1 MMETPKLQGIFR
13 TDIRARAAYSEGAGI
28 YRILPSAVARPIDQ
42 EDLAAL
48 IRWAEATGTGLIPR
62 GAGSGIP
69 GGSIGPG
76 VVVDLRDYVPS
87 RLEIDPEQ
95 RTAVTG
101 AGVSLR
107 ELNSA
112 AARHGLRLPPDPS
125 SSAWATLGGM
135 VATNAS
141 GARSIRYGSVRR
153 WVNHLEL
160 VGKEGKVMRP
170 ARRLGGSAARR
181 LGGSAKG
188 PSARTQELIRTHFPR
203 TRKNSSGYALDAWL
217 ESGELLDLLIGSEGT
232 LGFITE
238 IGWRLDEI
246 PAARTGLLASLGS
259 LDDLEPA
266 VQAVNRCNPSAI
278 ELLDRTFLD
287 LVALA
292 GREGQLPKTSPGTQA
307 VLLMEFE
314 RENEKAA
321 LGAVGDAARALDPI
335 ATQVETAVSPAER
348 ERLWT
353 LRHAASPILAGL
365 SNDRRSMQV
374 IEDGCVPLPRLG
386 EYIRFLRET
395 AEAQDLTVVIFGHAG
410 DGNVHVNVLPELSR
424 RGWRERVT
432 ALFEAV
438 NAETLRLGGTLSGEH
453 GDGRLRAGWLE
464 RQYGPDVLELFRGIK
479 TQFDPHGIFNP
490 GVILA
495 EPVSAI
501 RQLKM
506 GPDAEPLPDDIAAAL
521 RGIERSG
528 GYAIDR
534 LEIADNH
541 WGDGRR
547 KTEDGN
553 S

>member
-1 MMETPKLQGIFR
+1 MTETPNLRGTFR

-42 EDLAAL
+42 EDLSTL

-76 VVVDLRDYVPS
+76 VVVDLRDYGPS

-95 RTAVTG
+95 RTALTG

-107 ELNSA
+107 ELNNA

-125 SSAWATLGGM
+125 SGPWATLGGM

-141 GARSIRYGSVRR
+141 GARSVRYGSVRR
-153 WVNHLEL
+153 WVTHVEL
-160 VGKEGKVMRP
+160 VGKEGRAMKP
-170 ARRLGGSAARR
+170 ARRAGGSTTRR
-181 LGGSAKG
+181 QA
-188 PSARTQELIRTHFPR
+188 PSERTVELIRKHFPR

-217 ESGELLDLLIGSEGT
+217 DSGDLLDLLIGSEGT
-232 LGFITE
+232 LGFFTE

-266 VQAVNRCNPSAI
+266 VQAVNRYNPSAV

-292 GREGQLPKTSPGTQA
+292 GRESQLPQTSPGTQA
-307 VLLMEFE
+307 VLLLEFE
-314 RENEKAA
+314 RESEKAA
-321 LGAVGDAARALDPI
+321 LGAVGDAARALDPV
-335 ATQVETAVSPAER
+335 ATQVETAVSGVER

-424 RGWRERVT
+424 RGWAERVK

-464 RQYGPDVLELFRGIK
+464 KQYGPDVLELFRGIK

-490 GVILA
+490 GVILS

-501 RQLKM
+501 RQLKV
-506 GPDAEPLPDDIAAAL
+506 GPDAEPLPDDIAVAL
-521 RGIERSG
+521 REIERSG
-528 GYAIDR
+528 GYSVDR
-534 LEIADNH
+534 LELADGMN
-541 WGDGRR
+541 
-547 KTEDGN
+547 
-553 S
+553 

>member
-1 MMETPKLQGIFR
+1 MTGIPNLRGTYR
-13 TDIRARAAYSEGAGI
+13 TDIRARAAYAEGAGI
-28 YRILPSAVARPIDQ
+28 YRILPSAVARPADQ
-42 EDLAAL
+42 EDLATL

-95 RTAVTG
+95 RTALTG

-107 ELNSA
+107 ELNDA

-125 SSAWATLGGM
+125 SGSWATLGGM

-141 GARSIRYGSVRR
+141 GARSLRYGSVRR

-160 VGKEGKVMRP
+160 VGKEGRVMRP
-170 ARRLGGSAARR
+170 SRRSGGPAKAP
-181 LGGSAKG
+181 SAKTR
-188 PSARTQELIRTHFPR
+188 AVIQTHFPK

-217 ESGELLDLLIGSEGT
+217 ESGDLVDLLVGSEGT
-232 LGFITE
+232 LGFFTE

-246 PAARTGLLASLGS
+246 PPARTGLLASLGS
-259 LDDLEPA
+259 LDALEAA
-266 VQAVNRCNPSAI
+266 VQAVNRCNPSAV

-292 GREGQLPKTSPGTQA
+292 GRESPLPQTSPGTQA
-307 VLLMEFE
+307 VLLIEFE
-314 RENEKAA
+314 RDNEKAA
-321 LGAVGDAARALDPI
+321 LGAAGDAARALGAI
-335 ATQVETAVSPAER
+335 ATQVETAVSPVER

-410 DGNVHVNVLPELSR
+410 DGNVHVNVLPELTR
-424 RGWRERVT
+424 RGWAERVT
-432 ALFEAV
+432 TLFEAV
-438 NAETLRLGGTLSGEH
+438 NAEILRLGGTLSGEH
-453 GDGRLRAGWLE
+453 GDGRLRAGWLG

-490 GVILA
+490 GVILS

-501 RQLKM
+501 RQLKV

-521 RGIERSG
+521 REIERGG
-528 GYAIDR
+528 GYAVDR
-534 LEIADNH
+534 LEIADNN
-541 WGDGRR
+541 WGDGRQ
-547 KTEDGN
+547 
-553 S
+553 

>member
-1 MMETPKLQGIFR
+1 MTATPNLQGTFR
-13 TDIRARAAYSEGAGI
+13 TDIRARAAYAEGAGI
-28 YRILPSAVARPIDQ
+28 YRILPSAVARPTDQ
-42 EDLAAL
+42 EDLATL
-48 IRWAEATGTGLIPR
+48 IRWAEATGTGLVPR

-95 RTAVTG
+95 RTALTG

-107 ELNSA
+107 ELNSS

-125 SSAWATLGGM
+125 SGAWATLGGM

-141 GARSIRYGSVRR
+141 GARSVRYGSVRR
-153 WVNHLEL
+153 WVTHLEL

-170 ARRLGGSAARR
+170 ARRLGGSAKA
-181 LGGSAKG
+181 
-188 PSARTQELIRTHFPR
+188 PSVRTRELIQTHFPK

-217 ESGELLDLLIGSEGT
+217 ESGDLVDLLIGSEGT

-238 IGWRLDEI
+238 IGWRLEEI
-246 PAARTGLLASLGS
+246 PAARSGLLASLGS

-266 VQAVNRCNPSAI
+266 VRAVNGCDPSAV

-292 GREGQLPKTSPGTQA
+292 GREGQLPQTSPGTQA
-307 VLLMEFE
+307 VLLIEFE
-314 RENEKAA
+314 RNNEKAA
-321 LGAVGDAARALDPI
+321 LGAVGDAARLLDSI
-335 ATQVETAVSPAER
+335 ATQVETAVSPADR
-348 ERLWT
+348 ERLWA

-365 SNDRRSMQV
+365 PVDRRSMQV

-386 EYIRFLRET
+386 EYIRFVRET

-410 DGNVHVNVLPELSR
+410 DGNVHVNVLPELAR
-424 RGWRERVT
+424 RGWAERVT
-432 ALFEAV
+432 VLFEAV
-438 NAETLRLGGTLSGEH
+438 NAQTLRLGGTLSGEH

-464 RQYGPDVLELFRGIK
+464 RQYGPDILELFRGIK

-495 EPVSAI
+495 EPASAI
-501 RQLKM
+501 RQLKI
-506 GPDAEPLPDDIAAAL
+506 GPDAEPLPEDIAAAL
-521 RGIERSG
+521 REIERSG
-528 GYAIDR
+528 GYSIDR
-534 LEIADNH
+534 LEIADGILSQAT
-541 WGDGRR
+541 GDGQ
-547 KTEDGN
+547 
-553 S
+553 